1 MNKLKGW
8 MDFIAGT
15 LGTAAAGIVRSLWSA
30 IVILLGIAGPVAA
43 FIAVLRNAKRHT
55 LNAKP

>member
-1 MNKLKGW
+1 